1 MPMYEFHCNK
11 CNDNFE
17 ELASATETVSCPK
30 CGSNDTERL
39 MSACRCIT
47 GSGGG
52 DDYSASSGGHSSG
65 CGCSGCSGGHCS
77 TCAH

>member
-17 ELASATETVSCPK
+17 ELASANETVPCPK
-30 CGSNDTERL
+30 CGSTDTERL
-39 MSACRCIT
+39 ISACRCMC
-47 GSGGG
+47 GGAG
-52 DDYSASSGGHSSG
+52 DDGASSASHGSS

-77 TCAH
+77 SCGH